1 MSGVDLNSVLRHVG
15 QRDEDANLD
24 RGFHRRPG
32 RPRQETPRLGRPPP
46 HFATDFSLTLFEKM
60 PMPQALSETRTTFE
74 EDDINS
80 RLNLFGF

>member
-1 MSGVDLNSVLRHVG
+1 MSDNAMMMQTWIAVSIGVLVALVKKHLAL
-15 QRDEDANLD
+15 DA
-24 RGFHRRPG
+24 
-32 RPRQETPRLGRPPP
+32 RLY
-46 HFATDFSLTLFEKM
+46 TLLQIFSLTLFEKM